1 MAIIKCIII
10 DDEPVAIRIL
20 ELHLSSFPNIQLVKS
35 FNDALSAI
43 HFLRDNSVDLIFS
56 DIDMPQMNGMQ
67 FLKTLKNPPSFI
79 FTTAYRDYAVEA
91 FDLDVVD
98 YLLKPISLDRI
109 ARAINRFYE
118 RKVECASSVN
128 IPDEDSILNLKVD
141 KRIMRL
147 NTSQIL
153 YIESFGDYIICFYN
167 DKKYVSRE
175 RLSNVYQLLPQ
186 NKFIR
191 IHRQYVVSIDKITSL
206 VGNMVSING
215 VDLPVGRNY
224 QIQLRQIMGV

>member
-1 MAIIKCIII
+1 MATIKCIII

-20 ELHLSSFPNIQLVKS
+20 ELHLSAFPNIQLVAN
-35 FNDALSAI
+35 FNNALSAI
-43 HFLRDNSVDLIFS
+43 HFLHDNSVDLIFS
-56 DIDMPQMNGMQ
+56 DIDMPQMNGLQ

-109 ARAINRFYE
+109 ARAINRFHE
-118 RKVECASSVN
+118 RKLECTKPVITTDEESV
-128 IPDEDSILNLKVD
+128 INLKVD

-147 NTSQIL
+147 NTSYIS
-153 YIESFGDYIICFYN
+153 YIESYGDYIICYYN
-167 DKKYVSRE
+167 DKKFVSRE
-175 RLSNVYQLLPQ
+175 RLSNIYQLLPQ

-191 IHRQYVVSIDKITSL
+191 IHRQYVVAIDKITSL
-206 VGNMVSING
+206 VGNMVSVNG

-224 QIQLRQIMGV
+224 QIQLRQIIGV